1 MGNYVLKVFSADTP
15 DAAWEGVADT
25 PTYGIE
31 KAFRISKGQRTE
43 LGTLTCRPLSVKVTV
58 AYRQSLY
65 ELLSADTEADVVLS
79 GVHNLVFAKD
89 EKKAGYLR
97 PLHTGADKENDLV
110 LYLTTVYEG
119 RKSWKMR
126 NIHLTT

>member
-1 MGNYVLKVFSADTP
+1 M
-15 DAAWEGVADT
+15 
-25 PTYGIE
+25 
-31 KAFRISKGQRTE
+31 
-43 LGTLTCRPLSVKVTV
+43 

-119 RKSWKMR
+119 KQITRQPLKVTNNATFK
-126 NIHLTT
+126 NIDFARHWHSFI